1 MKLSDVLI
9 KPILSEKANNQQE
22 KLRRYAFRVDKKANK
37 LEIKRAV
44 ENFYGVTVTDVNTV
58 VAPAKS
64 KTRYTKAGFIAG
76 QKSSYKKAFVTGT
89 LLSDMNTYDLVNA
102 DVLVLTESAAKVFT
116 ETETETEA

>member
-1 MKLSDVLI
+1 MKLSDVLL

-44 ENFYGVTVTDVNTV
+44 ENFYGVTVVDVNTV

-64 KTRYTKAGFIAG
+64 KTRYTKAGFISG
-76 QKSSYKKAFVTGT
+76 QKSSYKKSLCNSCRG
-89 LLSDMNTYDLVNA
+89 
-102 DVLVLTESAAKVFT
+102 
-116 ETETETEA
+116 